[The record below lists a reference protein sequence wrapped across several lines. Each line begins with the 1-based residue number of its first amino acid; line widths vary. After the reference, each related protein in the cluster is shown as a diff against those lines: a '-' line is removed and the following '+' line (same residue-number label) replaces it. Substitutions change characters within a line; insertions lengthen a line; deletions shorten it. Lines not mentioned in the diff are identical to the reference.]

1 MDQDLLRE
9 LYEKYGPHVYRRCL
23 WLLRNEA
30 DARDAMHD
38 VFIKAGKN
46 LEAFRGESSPL
57 TWVTRIAT
65 NHCLNVL
72 RGRRAAWHDQYRRD
86 AEHRAQE
93 GEEPQRLV
101 DKKQF
106 VHRVMS
112 LCSDQEQEAA
122 VYYFVDEMTQEEAA
136 RAVGI
141 SVPTLRKRLR
151 SFMEVARRELR
162 EIDPDLRLGEPPV

>member
-9 LYEKYGPHVYRRCL
+9 LYVNYGPKVYRRCL
-23 WLLRNEA
+23 WLLRDDA

-38 VFIKAGKN
+38 VFIKVGNN
-46 LEAFRGESSPL
+46 LGAYRGEASPL

-72 RGRRAAWHDQYRRD
+72 RARKAAWHDQFRRYV
-86 AEHRAQE
+86 EHASQE
-93 GEEPQRLV
+93 SQETQRHV

-106 VHRVMS
+106 VHLVMS
-112 LCSDQEQEAA
+112 LCDDEVQEAA

-136 RAVGI
+136 RAVGV

-151 SFMEVARRELR
+151 AFIDVARRELR
-162 EIDPDLRLGEPPV
+162 KIDPDLRLGEPPV